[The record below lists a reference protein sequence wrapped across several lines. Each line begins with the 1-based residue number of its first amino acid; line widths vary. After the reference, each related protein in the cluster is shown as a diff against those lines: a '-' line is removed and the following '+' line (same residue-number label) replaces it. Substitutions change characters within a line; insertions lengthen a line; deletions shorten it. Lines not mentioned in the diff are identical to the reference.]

1 MALFATLADLI
12 KGCPRN
18 IKRRLLRDILLILF
32 VTTGAITCI
41 VFFQG
46 VKTQRDLASSLITEA
61 NRSVHN
67 HFQNFLEPL
76 ENTMNLLAKW
86 GQSGL
91 LEQNNVELLAT
102 QFQALM
108 EIQPSIHAIS
118 MADSNDNE
126 IQLVHSNDTWTITEH
141 RKDTRIISQW
151 LNRKTVNRHEQ
162 KEQGYLA
169 GNSIWYRGAMTTSA
183 KQDYF
188 LSEPYPLRPNNEL
201 GVTASKHWVAFDHPQ
216 TDVVTAISFTMSDM
230 MAFMAQ
236 FETSLN
242 DRMLLLE
249 SDGKLLSNFQ
259 STQAAANEKNGI
271 RRLAMTDELLEIIRK
286 KVIQNTSNK
295 EFATSFKYKKKTY
308 WLGLSPL
315 HVDKNDI
322 WVAVLVPEDDIFN
335 DLQRQ
340 WTRFGLI
347 VGSILIL
354 AIIMTVFLVRR
365 YSHQLK
371 DLPQQHVNMIAYER
385 EIEKLIKAGESTSL
399 EFKSTMRTNLKSG
412 KPGKEI
418 ELAWLKSIVAFMNSD
433 GGILLLGVAD
443 NGNILG
449 LEADN
454 FVNEDKCR
462 LHFKNLLNTHIGA
475 EFTRFISVKS
485 LSIQDKNILVVE
497 CERVRQ
503 PVFLKIG
510 KSEEFLIR
518 SGPSST
524 KLSMSQM
531 VKYLS
536 ER

>member
-1 MALFATLADLI
+1 M
-12 KGCPRN
+12 
-18 IKRRLLRDILLILF
+18 
-32 VTTGAITCI
+32 
-41 VFFQG
+41 
-46 VKTQRDLASSLITEA
+46 
-61 NRSVHN
+61 H
-67 HFQNFLEPL
+67 
-76 ENTMNLLAKW
+76 LLAKW
-86 GQSGL
+86 GESGL

-108 EIQPSIHAIS
+108 EIQPTIHAIS
-118 MADSNDNE
+118 MADSDDNG
-126 IQLVHSNDTWTITEH
+126 IQLVHNSGKWTITEH
-141 RKDTRIISQW
+141 RKNKVVISQW
-151 LNRKTVNRHEQ
+151 HNRKIIGKQER

-169 GNSIWYRGAMTTSA
+169 RNSIWYRGAMTTNTQ
-183 KQDYF
+183 QDFF
-188 LSEPYPLRPNNEL
+188 LSEPYILRTSKQL
-201 GVTASKHWVAFDHPQ
+201 GVTASKHWVAFDHPD

-230 MAFMAQ
+230 MASIAQ
-236 FETSLN
+236 FESSLN
-242 DRMLLLE
+242 DRTLLLE
-249 SDGKLLSNFQ
+249 KDGTLLSNVQ
-259 STQAAANEKNGI
+259 NSKDADNEE
-271 RRLAMTDELLEIIRK
+271 MTIQPIGLTEELIDIIRK
-286 KVIQNTSNK
+286 KVTQNTTDK
-295 EFATSFKYKKKTY
+295 EFATSFKYNKKTY

-315 HVDKNDI
+315 YVDKKDI
-322 WVAVLVPEDDIFN
+322 WVAVLVQEDDIFN
-335 DLQRQ
+335 DLQKQ

-347 VGSILIL
+347 VGSVLIF

-371 DLPQQHVNMIAYER
+371 DLPQQHVNMIGYEK
-385 EIEKLIKAGESTSL
+385 EIRKLIKAGESTSL

-418 ELAWLKSIVAFMNSD
+418 ELAWLKSVVAFMNSD

-443 NGNILG
+443 DGKILG

-454 FVNEDKCR
+454 FANEDKCR
-462 LHFKNLLNTHIGA
+462 LHFKNLLNNHIGA

-485 LSIQDKNILVVE
+485 LTIQEKYILIVE

-524 KLSMSQM
+524 KLTMSQM